1 MKSSVCRQA
10 NQNVKDLA
18 SKLSNTYLKIR
29 EMKGYGK
36 IVSQVSDEN
45 IVWPRAS
52 KNSIQYLS
60 MLDKKCCDL
69 NLNKEKLSMVLEKSE
84 QVKPETSFYHF

>member
-45 IVWPRAS
+45 IV
-52 KNSIQYLS
+52 
-60 MLDKKCCDL
+60 
-69 NLNKEKLSMVLEKSE
+69 
-84 QVKPETSFYHF
+84 